1 VPPADVLGNVRV
13 ALIDSSLWQ
22 PGQPSPTTGQ
32 VAAVTLARV
41 VLVNNNGN
49 SVAKLVVPP
58 GALDPTKSYGIGV
71 YSNVATNR
79 FWDEWHPV
87 TLATPGG

>member
-1 VPPADVLGNVRV
+1 VLGNVRF
-13 ALIDSSLWQ
+13 ALIDSALWQ

-32 VAAVTLARV
+32 VAAVTLGRA
-41 VLVNNNGN
+41 VLVGNNGN
-49 SVAKLVVPP
+49 WVAKLVVPP

-79 FWDEWHPV
+79 SWDEWHPV
-87 TLATPGG
+87 TLATPAG